1 MEFQDKT
8 LKCADCGADFVFTAR
23 EQEFFEEKGFT
34 SPPKRCAEC
43 RKNRRD
49 RGPGGGGGSRGGG
62 GGGGGGAHRS
72 YGGGGGGGGGE
83 RGPRP
88 PRQMFAV
95 TCAACGK
102 ETEVP
107 FKPRGDRPVY
117 CNDCFRKNG

>member
-1 MEFQDKT
+1 VVA
-8 LKCADCGADFVFTAR
+8 ADLAAAVVVEAAAHRSF
-23 EQEFFEEKGFT
+23 
-34 SPPKRCAEC
+34 
-43 RKNRRD
+43 
-49 RGPGGGGGSRGGG
+49 GGG
-62 GGGGGGAHRS
+62 GGGGGG
-72 YGGGGGGGGGE
+72 G
-83 RGPRP
+83 GPRP